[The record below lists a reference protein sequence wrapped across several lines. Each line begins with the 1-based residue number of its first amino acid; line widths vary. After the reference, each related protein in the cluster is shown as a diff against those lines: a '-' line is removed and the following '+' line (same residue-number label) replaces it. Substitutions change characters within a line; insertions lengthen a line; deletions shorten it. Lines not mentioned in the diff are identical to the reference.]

1 MVSHELRTPLTAA
14 EGALSNIQLMLHRRD
29 MPQHTL
35 KDHLDAAHEQVV
47 FLAKMVNDLSTL
59 AQAERGAADMPELL
73 NVRALMDDLY
83 HQYHPQATN
92 RQLTLT
98 LETSPR
104 LGHVVASSLYVRELI
119 QNLLSNALKYT
130 KEGEIHLSAR
140 KKGNRIIIAV
150 RDTGIG
156 ISKSD
161 QAHILERFW
170 RSEDYRTRETGGT
183 GLGLY
188 IAAKLARKLGTRIE
202 FTSQL
207 NHGSTFFFAL
217 PAAAQQ
223 AALREKHKKS

>member
-1 MVSHELRTPLTAA
+1 M
-14 EGALSNIQLMLHRRD
+14 
-29 MPQHTL
+29 
-35 KDHLDAAHEQVV
+35 
-47 FLAKMVNDLSTL
+47 
-59 AQAERGAADMPELL
+59 
-73 NVRALMDDLY
+73 
-83 HQYHPQATN
+83 
-92 RQLTLT
+92 
-98 LETSPR
+98 
-104 LGHVVASSLYVRELI
+104 
-119 QNLLSNALKYT
+119 
-130 KEGEIHLSAR
+130 
-140 KKGNRIIIAV
+140 

-217 PAAAQQ
+217 PAAQQ
-223 AALREKHKKS
+223 TTHDKHTSSQ